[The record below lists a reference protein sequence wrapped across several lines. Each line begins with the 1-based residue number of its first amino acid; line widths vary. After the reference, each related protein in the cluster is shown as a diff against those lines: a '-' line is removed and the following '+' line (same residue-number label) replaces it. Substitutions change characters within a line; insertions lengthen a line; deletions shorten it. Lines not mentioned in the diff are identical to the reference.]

1 MAIGRNGLAQ
11 RLSFETR
18 IVLLALL
25 VGVPGSSAALVLL
38 WHDKHSIVL
47 RTILTIVI
55 VAVWV
60 ALGFALRQR
69 VIVPLQT
76 LLNIL
81 AAIREGD
88 YSVRARGAEAHDAL
102 GELFRETNTLAE
114 TLRDQRLGALEATNL
129 LRKIMAEIDVA
140 VLAFDGDERL
150 HLLNAAAERLLG
162 KPTDQLLGKPATE
175 LGLTDCLHGESTR
188 MLQMS
193 FPGAVVRNAR
203 WGMSRTLFREAGMPL
218 KLLVIADLTRPL
230 REEELQAWQR
240 IVRVIGHELN
250 NSLAPIKSL
259 AATLASLLTR
269 EPRPPDWQEDMERG
283 LSIIAARSES
293 LIRFME
299 AYARLARLPKPAFGT
314 VNVGSWIRRVVGL
327 ENRVKIEVSP
337 GPEFTIQ
344 GDGDQLEQ
352 LLINLVRNAAD
363 AALETG
369 GRVRVSWA
377 KDGDHMEVS
386 VDEEGPGLSDT
397 ANLFV
402 PFFTTK
408 PGGSGIGLVL
418 CRQIAEAH
426 GGTLTLENRL
436 TGSGCEA
443 HLQLPL

>member
-1 MAIGRNGLAQ
+1 MGTAREN
-11 RLSFETR
+11 RPLSFETR
-18 IVLLALL
+18 ILLLALL
-25 VGVPGSSAALVLL
+25 AGVPGSSLALVLL
-38 WHDKHSIVL
+38 WHGHYNIKVQWVL
-47 RTILTIVI
+47 TAVMVIL
-55 VAVWV
+55 WV
-60 ALGFALRQR
+60 GIAFSLRQR
-69 VIVPLQT
+69 VVFPLQT
-76 LLNIL
+76 LSNIL

-88 YSVRARGAEAHDAL
+88 YSVRARGWQAGDAL
-102 GELFRETNTLAE
+102 GELFHETNALAE

-140 VLAFDGDERL
+140 ILAFDADERL
-150 HLLNAAAERLLG
+150 RLLNPAAERLLG
-162 KPTDQLLGKPATE
+162 QPAERLMGSPAAE
-175 LGLTDCLHGESTR
+175 LGLAECLRGESTR

-193 FPGAVVRNAR
+193 FPGAPGRNAR
-203 WGMSRTLFREAGMPL
+203 WGMSRTVFREAGMPL
-218 KLLVIADLTRPL
+218 RLLVIADLTRPL

-259 AATLASLLTR
+259 AATLANLLTR

-299 AYARLARLPKPAFGT
+299 AYARLARLPKPALTTVDVGT
-314 VNVGSWIRRVVGL
+314 WVRQVTAL
-327 ENRVKIEVSP
+327 ESRVKVELLP

-369 GRVRVSWA
+369 GGVSVSWA
-377 KDGDHMEVS
+377 KDGDHMEVW
-386 VDEEGPGLSDT
+386 VDDEGPGLSDT

-426 GGTLTLENRL
+426 CGTLTLENRE

-443 HLQLPL
+443 RLRLPL